1 MKMKKKIKEKYKQPL
16 ASSGLNELMT
26 PEDFFAFKLFL
37 IIGFPIVFLGVRTFL
52 EETWPLSL
60 IPVLGVVGFI
70 YPDMWIKGKIQQ
82 RQEEVMVGMPFC
94 VDMLAALSVEAG
106 LDFVAAMQKV
116 VEKGKPGLLLMNSQT
131 SLKR

>member
-1 MKMKKKIKEKYKQPL
+1 MKSPSMALSLKYSRPFFKHYISPVVSSMKMKKKIKEKYKQPL

-52 EETWPLSL
+52 EETMPLSL

-70 YPDMWIKGKIQQ
+70 YPGHVDKGKNSATT
-82 RQEEVMVGMPFC
+82 RRGNGR
-94 VDMLAALSVEAG
+94 DAL
-106 LDFVAAMQKV
+106 LC
-116 VEKGKPGLLLMNSQT
+116 
-131 SLKR
+131 